1 MADAI
6 RPQLFTVPLGH
17 SLTDALA
24 AHLLKTD
31 AQALPDTLILMPN
44 NRAIKSLTESF
55 VRLAKTGLLLPRMV
69 AVGDLAL
76 DEALGSLFDPI
87 DGAGAVP
94 ILPAIA
100 DIDRRILLTTLI
112 QKQRSAISQVEALKL
127 AKHLAAAMDVLEI
140 EEVSLDRVRDDT
152 LKDEMQA
159 HWQSA
164 YADFLSIA
172 AAFQG
177 ELAARQQTTAAQRR
191 NILLDRFALAL
202 PTDRPIIAAGITT
215 AAPAI
220 ARLLKAISRSPNGM
234 LVWPHVDPDMAKEDW
249 EALGPNPREGGSDQA
264 EETHPYFH
272 LKLLFDRMG
281 IRRDEITLFPGLRR
295 KAKLN
300 AVDQIFA
307 RAEAVLNWAD
317 LPLAEKQL
325 KHVRVMTAADS
336 SEEALAISIL
346 IREAVETASKRIALV
361 TPDREL
367 AVRVSAQLRRWDIRT
382 DDSAGQPL
390 IQLPPATLL
399 LNLAEIVADRAGPA
413 TLLAT
418 LKHPLVRS
426 GDERLAW
433 LESVRTLDLAIRGPR
448 LGIGLSA
455 IAAAITAGDTAK
467 KLNPAV
473 LAWWEAVSPIFAA
486 FDRLDDANLPTI
498 LDALISVATELT
510 AGKVWQGQAGRQLA
524 QLFEDYRA
532 TDLSKLGKID
542 RSSIPALL
550 TKLLDSEATRPVFGS
565 HPRVAIYGLLEARLQ
580 QVDFVICAGLNEG
593 TWPQMPQPD
602 PWLAPGLRRALKLP
616 GLERNM
622 GLSAHDLMS
631 LLGTADV
638 VLSRAVRDRS
648 GPTVA
653 SRFLLRTQALVGSQ
667 LAQEKAAIARA
678 RMIDVGVKVSPFD
691 RPAPLPSKEQ
701 RRVDVSVT
709 QIDVLKADPFAFYA
723 RNILQLKPLDSVG
736 GEPNSAWRGTAIH
749 DILDKWDKEDKC
761 DPGKLLER
769 AGRMLSNPAFHPAVR
784 VLWQPRVT
792 SGLSWIA
799 RETLMMRDGGRTIVS
814 TESWGKLT
822 LAGVEIR
829 GRADRIDR
837 AADGGLIIID
847 YKSGDPPT
855 AKSVKAGYRMQ
866 LGLIGAMAEAGGVD
880 NVRGTA
886 QGFEY
891 WSLGKNKDRGFG
903 FIKKPVT
910 EKNGDNVEFIPISLK
925 FARAAIENWITG
937 AAPFTAK
944 LKPEYAPYKDYD
956 QLMRYQEWYGRLESA
971 DVD

>member
-1 MADAI
+1 MADAH
-6 RPQLFTVPLGH
+6 RPKLFTVPLGT

-24 AHLLKTD
+24 AHLLKVGAET
-31 AQALPDTLILMPN
+31 LPDTLILMPN

-55 VRLAKTGLLLPRMV
+55 VRAAKTGLLLPSMV

-76 DEALGSLFDPI
+76 DEALGTMFDPI
-87 DGAGAVP
+87 GGAGAEP
-94 ILPAIA
+94 ILPAIPE
-100 DIDRRILLTTLI
+100 IERRILLTTLI
-112 QKQRSAISQVEALKL
+112 QKQRLGISQVEALKL
-127 AKHLAAAMDVLEI
+127 AKHLAAAIDVLEI
-140 EEVSLDRVRDDT
+140 EEVSLDRVRNDT
-152 LKDEMQA
+152 LKDDMQA

-164 YADFLSIA
+164 YADFLSISV
-172 AAFQG
+172 AFQA
-177 ELAARQQTTAAQRR
+177 ELAERKQNSAAHRR
-191 NILLDRFALAL
+191 NILLDRFALSL
-202 PTDRPIIAAGITT
+202 PAAGPVIAAGITT

-220 ARLLKAISRSPNGM
+220 ARLLKAVSRLPDGM
-234 LVWPHVDPDMAKEDW
+234 LVWPHLDLDISDDEWD
-249 EALGPNPREGGSDQA
+249 ALGPNPREGGADQA

-281 IRRDEITLFPGLRR
+281 IRRDEIALFPGIQQ
-295 KAKLN
+295 KTALN
-300 AVDQIFA
+300 AVDRIFA
-307 RAEAVLNWAD
+307 RAESVLNWAE
-317 LPLAEKQL
+317 LPPAEKRL

-336 SEEALAISIL
+336 SEEALAIAIL
-346 IREAVETASKRIALV
+346 IRESLETAGKRIALV

-367 AVRVSAQLRRWDIRT
+367 AVRVSAQLRRWDIRI

-390 IQLPPATLL
+390 IQLIPATLL
-399 LNLAEIVADRAGPA
+399 LNLAEMVADHAGPV

-418 LKHPLVRS
+418 LKHPLVRF

-433 LESVRTLDLAIRGPR
+433 LESVRQLDLAIRGPR

-455 IAAAITAGDTAK
+455 IADAITAGDASEK
-467 KLNPAV
+467 PNSAV
-473 LAWWEAVSPIFAA
+473 LAWWATLAPVFAA
-486 FDRLDDANLPTI
+486 FDALDNADLPTI

-510 AGKVWQGQAGRQLA
+510 GGKIWQGQAGRQLA
-524 QLFEDYRA
+524 QLLEDYRA
-532 TDLSKLGKID
+532 TDLSKLGIIE
-542 RSSIPALL
+542 RGSIPALL
-550 TKLLDSEATRPVFGS
+550 TKLLDSEVTRPVFGS
-565 HPRVAIYGLLEARLQ
+565 NPRVAIYGLLEARLQ
-580 QVDFVICAGLNEG
+580 QADFVICAGLNEG

-631 LLGTADV
+631 LLGTQEV
-638 VLSRAVRDRS
+638 VLSRALRDRG

-667 LAQEKAAIARA
+667 LLQEKAAIARA
-678 RMIDVGVKVSPFD
+678 RLIDVGTPVPQFD
-691 RPAPLPSKEQ
+691 RPAPMPSKEQ
-701 RRVDVSVT
+701 RRVDISVT
-709 QIDVLKADPFAFYA
+709 QADVLKADPYAFYA

-749 DILDKWDKEDKC
+749 DILEKWAKEDKY
-761 DPGKLLER
+761 DPDKLAAR
-769 AGRMLSNPAFHPAVR
+769 AGQMLSDPAFHPAVR

-799 RETLMMRDGGRTIVS
+799 RETLAMRDAGRVIIS

-822 LAGVEIR
+822 LAGVEIK

-837 AADGGLIIID
+837 NIDGSLVILD
-847 YKSGDPPT
+847 YKSGQPPSP
-855 AKSVKAGYRMQ
+855 KSVKAGYRMQ
-866 LGLIGAMAEAGGVD
+866 LGLIGAMAEAGGVE

-886 QGFEY
+886 LGFEY
-891 WSLGKNKDRGFG
+891 WSLGKNKDRSFG

-910 EKNGDNVEFIPISLK
+910 EKNGENVEFIPLSLK
-925 FARAAIENWITG
+925 FAREAIENWITG
-937 AAPFTAK
+937 TAPFTAK
-944 LKPEYAPYKDYD
+944 LKPEYAPYSDYD

>member
-1 MADAI
+1 MAETH
-6 RPQLFTVPLGH
+6 RPQLFTVPVGT

-24 AHLLKTD
+24 AHLLKTGGN
-31 AQALPDTLILMPN
+31 ALPDTLILMPN

-55 VRLAKTGLLLPRMV
+55 VRQAKKGLLLPRMV

-76 DEALGSLFDPI
+76 DETLGSLFDPI
-87 DGAGAVP
+87 GGLVAEP
-94 ILPAIA
+94 ILPVIP
-100 DIDRRILLTTLI
+100 DIDRRIVLTVLI
-112 QKQRSAISQVEALKL
+112 QKQRAGISQVEALKL

-140 EEVSLDRVRDDT
+140 EEVSLDRVRNDS
-152 LKDEMQA
+152 LKDDMQG

-164 YADFLSIA
+164 YTDFLAVA
-172 AAFQG
+172 AAFQA
-177 ELAARQQTTAAQRR
+177 ELRVRKQISAAQRR

-220 ARLLKAISRSPNGM
+220 ARLLKAVSRLPNGM
-234 LVWPHVDPDMAKEDW
+234 LVWPHVDPDMPDNDW
-249 EALGPNPREGGSDQA
+249 EALGPNPREGRSDEA

-281 IRRDEITLFPGLRR
+281 IRRDEVTLFPGIQR
-295 KAKLN
+295 KPVLN
-300 AVDQIFA
+300 AVDRIFA
-307 RAEAVLNWAD
+307 RAEAVLDWAE
-317 LPLAEKQL
+317 LPPAEKRL

-336 SEEALAISIL
+336 AEEALAIAIL
-346 IREAVETASKRIALV
+346 IREGLETAGKRIALV

-367 AVRVSAQLRRWDIRT
+367 AVRVSAQLLRWDIRI

-390 IQLPPATLL
+390 IQLLPATLL
-399 LNLAEIVADRAGPA
+399 LNLAEMVADRAGPA
-413 TLLAT
+413 TLLAA
-418 LKHPLVRS
+418 LKHPLVRF

-433 LESVRTLDLAIRGPR
+433 LESVRQLDLGIRGPR

-455 IAAAITAGDTAK
+455 IGYAINSGSLAK
-467 KLNPAV
+467 QAKPVV
-473 LAWWEAVSPIFAA
+473 LAWWDTIAPVFAA
-486 FDRLDDANLPTI
+486 FDALDKADLPAI
-498 LDALISVATELT
+498 LDALVAVATDLT
-510 AGKVWQGQAGRQLA
+510 AGKIWQGQAGRQLA
-524 QLFEDYRA
+524 QLLEDYRA
-532 TDLSKLGKID
+532 TDLSRLGKIE
-542 RSSIPALL
+542 RGSIPALL
-550 TKLLDSEATRPVFGS
+550 AKMLDSEVARPVFGS
-565 HPRVAIYGLLEARLQ
+565 HPRVAIFGLLEARLQ
-580 QVDFVICAGLNEG
+580 QADFVICAGLNEG

-631 LLGTADV
+631 LLGAKEV
-638 VLSRAVRDRS
+638 VLSRAVRDRG

-678 RMIDVGVKVSPFD
+678 RLIDVGTPVPQFD
-691 RPAPLPSKEQ
+691 RPEPMPSKDQ
-701 RRVDVSVT
+701 RRLDISVT
-709 QIDVLKADPFAFYA
+709 QVDVLKADPYAFYA
-723 RNILQLKPLDSVG
+723 RNILQLKPLDRVG
-736 GEPNSAWRGTAIH
+736 GEPDSAWRGIAIH
-749 DILDKWDKEDKC
+749 DILEKWAKEDKY
-761 DPGKLLER
+761 DPEKLLTR
-769 AGRMLSNPAFHPAVR
+769 AEQMLSDPAFHPAVR

-799 RETLMMRDGGRTIVS
+799 RETLMMRDAGRIIIS

-822 LAGVEIR
+822 LAGVEIK

-837 AADGGLIIID
+837 TVDGSLVIVD
-847 YKSGDPPT
+847 YKSGQPP
-855 AKSVKAGYRMQ
+855 APKAVKAGYRMQ
-866 LGLIGAMAEAGGVD
+866 LGLIGAMAEAGGVE
-880 NVRGTA
+880 NVRGIA

-891 WSLGKNKDRGFG
+891 WSLARNKDAFG

-910 EKNGDNVEFIPISLK
+910 EKNGDNVEFITLSLK

-937 AAPFTAK
+937 NAPFTAK

-956 QLMRYQEWYGRLESA
+956 QLMRYQEWYGRLERS